1 MLFLS
6 AFLAPALPKGK
17 RFLPC
22 PTYARPL
29 HALMQIRYI
38 RNSKEGKGKREM
50 ENQNNITTVK
60 RWKKVRAYTVVVSL
74 EVEGEPSTL
83 IDIRHSLDGVDAIQW
98 AVYWR
103 LKYGSATAYKIAII
117 GRDLHVPT
125 GTNCK
130 DGERLMFG
138 IFIGDTQCKEFDI
151 KRHEFT
157 TDRPNIYRLPPIRFA
172 QNL

>member
-1 MLFLS
+1 
-6 AFLAPALPKGK
+6 
-17 RFLPC
+17 
-22 PTYARPL
+22 
-29 HALMQIRYI
+29 
-38 RNSKEGKGKREM
+38 M

-60 RWKKVRAYTVVVSL
+60 RWKKVRAYTAAVSL
-74 EVEGEPSTL
+74 EVEGGQSTL
-83 IDIRHSLDGVDAIQW
+83 VDIRHSIDGVDAIRW

-103 LKYGSATAYKIAII
+103 LKYGSATAYTVGII

-130 DGERLMFG
+130 DGEKLFFD
-138 IFIGDTQCKEFDI
+138 IFVGDVPCKEFDI
-151 KRHEFT
+151 NLHKFT